1 MAAEKDRVLT
11 VADLSNAV
19 KKFEALDFMA
29 DEDADK
35 DAPATDISMMVN
47 TMLPSFTQ
55 IWLCKGDVTRLC

>member
-1 MAAEKDRVLT
+1 
-11 VADLSNAV
+11 
-19 KKFEALDFMA
+19 MA